1 MQRAAPFV
9 LRIAAASGTTVRP
22 FPTAAE
28 AYDEAS
34 AVRRALP
41 GAGSLLQVE
50 DVTSGAVLGQW
61 RHNGTGWFLED
72 SDARSPSAQPVEVA
86 SAG

>member
-9 LRIAAASGTTVRP
+9 LRIAAASGTSVRP

-34 AVRRALP
+34 AVRRALS

-61 RHNGTGWFLED
+61 RHDGTGWLLED
-72 SDARSPSAQPVEVA
+72 SAPRSPSALRLEVA